1 MSKLGQ
7 LYPWHASAWQQLQQA
22 RESQHLSH
30 ALLFAGEDGCGHDAF
45 VEALAASM
53 LCSSPDNATGE
64 ACGQC
69 RNCQVLQANAHPD
82 FKRVNLLEGKQAI
95 LIEQIRELNEFLM
108 LSKSYSQ
115 RRVAVIYPA
124 ERMNSNAANSLLKS
138 LEEPHEGTH
147 LLLLTASPSALLP
160 TIRSRCQMT
169 RLAVPATQQASDW
182 LTKHCPNIPPD
193 EVSLRLK
200 LASGKPLYAEKLN
213 ISEHQEQQT
222 QFLDALVQLL
232 RDEVAI
238 STVSRQWEKFDKE
251 TFVSWQL
258 LWLQQLIRE
267 SLSSDIPVDAALG
280 ALKTQ
285 LDPNQ
290 LWWLH
295 DEMLLVRKLATHP
308 LNARIF
314 VENVLALYVRVSNNK
329 KKNADETSS
338 PFTFSGKHRGST

>member
-1 MSKLGQ
+1 MSA
-7 LYPWHASAWQQLQQA
+7 LYPWHHAAWQQLQQA

-30 ALLFAGEDGCGHDAF
+30 ALLFAGEDGCGHEAF
-45 VEALAASM
+45 VDALAASL
-53 LCSSPDNATGE
+53 LCSHPDKVTGL

-69 RNCQVLQANAHPD
+69 RNCQVLRANAHPD

-95 LIEQIRELNEFLM
+95 LIEQIRELNEFLS

-115 RRVAVIYPA
+115 RRVAIIYPA
-124 ERMNSNAANSLLKS
+124 ERMNTNAANSLLKS
-138 LEEPHEGTH
+138 LEEPHEDTH
-147 LLLLTASPSALLP
+147 ILLLTASPSALLP
-160 TIRSRCQMT
+160 TIRSRCQIT
-169 RLAVPATQQASDW
+169 RLPVPTSEQARSW
-182 LTKHCPNIPPD
+182 LTAQLSDTTPPD
-193 EVSLRLK
+193 EVLLRLK
-200 LASGKPLYAEKLN
+200 LASGKPLYAETLN

-232 RDEVAI
+232 RGEVAI
-238 STVSRQWEKFDKE
+238 SHVSQQWEKFDKE
-251 TFVSWQL
+251 TFVGWQL
-258 LWLQQLIRE
+258 VWLQQLIRE
-267 SLSSDIPVDAALG
+267 SLSDAAPVDASLH

-285 LDPNQ
+285 LDPHQ

-314 VENVLALYVRVSNNK
+314 VENVLALYLRVSNNK